1 MILRYWTLAAART
14 ALLALALSAC
24 QKAADETRWDVDV
37 AVPLVRVTL
46 DIGDLLGDT
55 LISADGQGNVSLVHT
70 ARLFELGL
78 DTLLELPDTM
88 IRLRYPEYNIPPGS
102 TFDLTPGAPFTG
114 SDQSTHFD
122 LQDLQLRELRVR
134 SGTLGMAFVN
144 REGSVINGQFALPG
158 ATLGGAP
165 LAWSPSIPAGSSSA
179 PATLS
184 QNFPLNGYSIDL
196 RGPGYNEVNT
206 LAMDLSLTN
215 ASAVTI
221 GSADSV
227 EAFVSYQD
235 IEPRY
240 VRGYFGQHELDI
252 DPDTSEL
259 DAFDGLSGLL
269 DLDQV
274 TATLRIT
281 NGIGMDARA
290 RINSIHSLNSA
301 TGIVVPLTHTITAG
315 PLNLDRA
322 LDLGNTFQPAVN
334 SWTMNNGN
342 SNIDA
347 FIENL
352 PDAIAYD
359 LDVTADP
366 LGDVS
371 NGNDFL
377 YDDSRITADLDVD
390 IPLNIIATNLTLS
403 RRMPVELSGTLEH
416 HALQSGTLHVFVENR
431 FPFSAQVMLSQETQ
445 EGTVINTIGT
455 GGTIASAQVDPD
467 GNVIASVGSQLDF
480 SLDPGQVD
488 LFYPGSSAGP
498 DGARLRITIVFN
510 TADQAQHLR
519 IRTDH
524 TISIAVS
531 LEGNYIVNGDE

>member
-1 MILRYWTLAAART
+1 
-14 ALLALALSAC
+14 
-24 QKAADETRWDVDV
+24 
-37 AVPLVRVTL
+37 
-46 DIGDLLGDT
+46 
-55 LISADGQGNVSLVHT
+55 
-70 ARLFELGL
+70 
-78 DTLLELPDTM
+78 
-88 IRLRYPEYNIPPGS
+88 
-102 TFDLTPGAPFTG
+102 
-114 SDQSTHFD
+114 
-122 LQDLQLRELRVR
+122 
-134 SGTLGMAFVN
+134 
-144 REGSVINGQFALPG
+144 
-158 ATLGGAP
+158 
-165 LAWSPSIPAGSSSA
+165 SPSIPAGSSSA

-227 EAFVSYQD
+227 EAFVSYHD

-467 GNVIASVGSQLDF
+467 GHVIASTGSQLDF
-480 SLDPGQVD
+480 NLDPGQVD

-498 DGARLRITIVFN
+498 DGARLRFTIVFN